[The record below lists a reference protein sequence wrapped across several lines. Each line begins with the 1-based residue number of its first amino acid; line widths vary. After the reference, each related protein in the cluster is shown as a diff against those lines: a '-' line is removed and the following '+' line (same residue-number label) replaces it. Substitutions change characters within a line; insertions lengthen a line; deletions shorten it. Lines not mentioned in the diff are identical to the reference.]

1 MSGHVH
7 HNCSELTTPS
17 ISYIEKNIMLLVV
30 MIVIS
35 LMSIPA
41 HEASRIFHG
50 EQKMMKQNQLFDSL
64 HDQVPSST
72 TIKKAFAGH
81 NFSPLRR
88 RLLRAYVPPSA
99 PNPGTLI
106 PASTATNN
114 TAPQPPSPT

>member
-1 MSGHVH
+1 
-7 HNCSELTTPS
+7 
-17 ISYIEKNIMLLVV
+17 MLLVV

-50 EQKMMKQNQLFDSL
+50 EQKMMKQNQLLVSL
-64 HDQVPSST
+64 RGQVPSPT
-72 TIKKAFAGH
+72 TIQKAFAGH
-81 NFSPLRR
+81 NVSPLLR

-99 PNPGTLI
+99 PNPGTQI
-106 PASTATNN
+106 PASTATHN

>member
-1 MSGHVH
+1 
-7 HNCSELTTPS
+7 
-17 ISYIEKNIMLLVV
+17 MLLVV

-50 EQKMMKQNQLFDSL
+50 EQKMMKQNELLVSL
-64 HDQVPSST
+64 HGQVPSPA
-72 TIKKAFAGH
+72 TIQKAFAGH
-81 NFSPLRR
+81 NVSPLLR

-99 PNPGTLI
+99 PNPGTQI
-106 PASTATNN
+106 PASTAAHN